1 VGLGGALGKN
11 ISATIL
17 FVVSIAATILFGV
30 IGPPTAIM
38 ALIGLKKTTQDPEKG
53 ADYTKTAWLV
63 LALNAVI
70 GAIGLAGYYWWV
82 HR

>member
-1 VGLGGALGKN
+1 MYKRQ
-11 ISATIL
+11 
-17 FVVSIAATILFGV
+17 
-30 IGPPTAIM
+30 
-38 ALIGLKKTTQDPEKG
+38 TQDPEKG